1 MIQLFDTTLRDG
13 AQGYGISFSV
23 QDKLRIIKLLDELGI
38 DIIEA
43 GNPAASISDAELL
56 SKSIPLS
63 HARLAAFGSTRH
75 KDNIASLDP
84 SLNALAS
91 TAAPIAVI
99 FGKCSKS
106 DCINVIRTTPEENLN
121 MIFQSVEYLVQK
133 GKTVIFD
140 AEHFFTS
147 YKEDADY
154 AIKAL
159 LAAQDAGAQ
168 SVCLCDTCGGT
179 LPGEVS
185 KVVSRICSLL
195 SIPVSIHAH
204 DDSGLATAVSLAAV
218 EAGASGVQGTL
229 NGIGERCGNANLSS
243 IIPNLILKMNRRCL
257 INGDLSSLTRTC
269 RSVSEICNILLPR
282 SLPFVGKNAFAHKA
296 GMHVDAISK
305 QKGAYEH
312 IDPDAVGNQRKIL
325 LSEYS
330 GRVSVSKKLEDLN
343 PELAGDEELARSL
356 TATVKRMEHQG
367 YRFEGADASFE
378 LLALRTKGLLKDY
391 FTLDV
396 FKLIDQQS
404 SPETPTTAMA
414 MVRVSVSGQS
424 VTDTAEGRGPIDVL
438 DRALIKALSVFYPA
452 AASIQLTD
460 FKVRFLDTTPTA
472 GTSVR
477 VMIER
482 TDGVNFWST
491 TGASTDIV
499 EASAIALVD
508 SIIYKLYKDEKSKM

>member
-1 MIQLFDTTLRDG
+1 MIQILDTTLRDG
-13 AQGYGISFSV
+13 AQGYGISFSML
-23 QDKLRIIKLLDELGI
+23 DKLRIIKLLDELGV

-75 KDNIASLDP
+75 KDNTAKDDA
-84 SLNALAS
+84 SLNALAN
-91 TAAPIAVI
+91 TVAPIAVI
-99 FGKCSKS
+99 FGKCSVS
-106 DCINVIRTTPEENLN
+106 DCTNVIRTTPEENLN
-121 MIFQSVEYLVQK
+121 MISQSVEFLVSK

-140 AEHFFTS
+140 AEHFFTA

-154 AIKAL
+154 ALKAL
-159 LAAQDAGAQ
+159 LAAQNAGAQ

-179 LPGEVS
+179 LPGEVA
-185 KVVSRICSLL
+185 KTVAHVCSRL

-204 DDSGLATAVSLAAV
+204 DDSGLATAVSLSAV

-229 NGIGERCGNANLSS
+229 IGIGERCGNANLSA
-243 IIPNLILKMNRRCL
+243 IIPNLILKMNRQCL
-257 INGDLSSLTRTC
+257 INGDLTSLTRIC
-269 RSVSEICNILLPR
+269 RTVSEICNILLPR

-312 IDPDAVGNQRKIL
+312 IDPESVGNKRKIL
-325 LSEYS
+325 LSQYS

-343 PELAGDEELARSL
+343 PELAHDEELARSL
-356 TATVKRMEHQG
+356 TATLKTMEHKG

-378 LLALRTKGLLKDY
+378 LLALRTKGLLKNY
-391 FTLDV
+391 FDLNV
-396 FKLIDQQS
+396 FKLIDEQAS
-404 SPETPTTAMA
+404 LETPTKASA
-414 MVRVSVSGQS
+414 MVKVTVSGQS

-438 DRALIKALSVFYPA
+438 DRALCKALAVFYPSV
-452 AASIQLTD
+452 ASIQLTD
-460 FKVRFLDTTPTA
+460 FKVRFLDTTPAA

-482 TDGVNFWST
+482 TDGVSFWST
-491 TGASTDIV
+491 MGASTDIV

-508 SIIYKLYKDEKSKM
+508 SIIYKLYKDEKCK